1 MAELQPG
8 RISTAVYYL
17 PRKPSLGLPAYRDH
31 FRYPGSLVYS
41 GVVNCRVVIPK
52 LRVAMWRGCMAPVKT
67 PRRRGGG
74 PALRAR
80 HRLKHPCGAHQPRP
94 EPVALS
100 CGACRR
106 ACPALGYQSGAAA
119 GLFRSRIRYSQ
130 RRPIARASNGVG
142 CRHRPL
148 RRPVARH
155 GGALALGARG
165 ARAGHLVARANLPRF
180 RIRLKLPCAL
190 KGSYY
195 QEKADLG
202 DPRWRPRHAAA

>member
-1 MAELQPG
+1 
-8 RISTAVYYL
+8 
-17 PRKPSLGLPAYRDH
+17 
-31 FRYPGSLVYS
+31 
-41 GVVNCRVVIPK
+41 
-52 LRVAMWRGCMAPVKT
+52 MWRGCMAPVKT

-155 GGALALGARG
+155 GGALAGGARG

>member
-1 MAELQPG
+1 
-8 RISTAVYYL
+8 
-17 PRKPSLGLPAYRDH
+17 
-31 FRYPGSLVYS
+31 
-41 GVVNCRVVIPK
+41 
-52 LRVAMWRGCMAPVKT
+52 MWRGCMAPVKT
-67 PRRRGGG
+67 PRRRGAG
-74 PALRAR
+74 PALR
-80 HRLKHPCGAHQPRP
+80 LGTGSSPPCGAHQPRRQ
-94 EPVALS
+94 PVALS

-106 ACPALGYQSGAAA
+106 ACPALGYQSGAAG

-155 GGALALGARG
+155 GGALAGGARG

-195 QEKADLG
+195 PGSLGGEPWRSVFGLCLFFTRRILNILSLFNKRVRSPKQLCSVADTTQHPDLIQVVECFTSPH
-202 DPRWRPRHAAA
+202 DRS